1 MLKIFKLP
9 FLLIKMLTKKQILEV
24 REHLE
29 KAQNPIFFFDNDGD
43 GLCSFL
49 LLQRYI
55 GRGKG
60 VAMKSADSGNYFK
73 KVQELNA
80 DYIFILDKPV
90 VSEKFF
96 EEVRQVNLPVVWID
110 HHENNNIPNF
120 VNYYNP
126 LLNKGKTNEPVTE
139 LCYRIAEKKD
149 DLWIAVVGC
158 ISDGTIPDFYSEF
171 ERKYPDLF
179 IDSDKSF
186 DIYYCS
192 QIGKIARI
200 FNAALKD
207 RTTNVVNML
216 KFLMKVKTPYEVLE
230 ESNKNRTMHEK
241 FNEISEKIKK
251 LLDKVEKND
260 KRILFFQYGGGLSI
274 SADLANELKYN
285 FPNKIIVVAYVKDT
299 KVNISI
305 RGEKIRKIALE
316 AIKDLEGA
324 TGGGH
329 EMAVGVRV
337 KVKDIEKFKERFS
350 ELVEKRED
358 GL

>member
-1 MLKIFKLP
+1 
-9 FLLIKMLTKKQILEV
+9 MLTKKQITEI

-73 KVQELNA
+73 KVIELNA

-96 EEVRQVNLPVVWID
+96 EEVRQVNIPVVWID
-110 HHENNNIPNF
+110 HHENNNIPDF

-149 DLWIAVVGC
+149 DLWIAIVGC
-158 ISDGTIPDFYSEF
+158 ISDGTIPDFYPEF
-171 ERKYPDLF
+171 EKKYFDLAMSSEKAMEIYF
-179 IDSDKSF
+179 KSP
-186 DIYYCS
+186 
-192 QIGKIARI
+192 IGKIARI

-230 ESNKNRTMHEK
+230 ESRYNQTMHKKFKEINEK
-241 FNEISEKIKK
+241 YERLLEKAKSQR
-251 LLDKVEKND
+251 ND
-260 KRILFFQYGGGLSI
+260 EGVLFFQYGGEMSI
-274 SADLANELKYN
+274 SSDLANGLRYE
-285 FPNKIIVVAYVKDT
+285 FPEKIIVVIYVKDT
-299 KVNISI
+299 KVNISLRGNNI
-305 RGEKIRKIALE
+305 REIVLE

-329 EMAVGVRV
+329 ENAVGARV
-337 KVKDIEKFKERFS
+337 KVKDLEKFKNKLEQ
-350 ELVEKRED
+350 LIKNK
-358 GL
+358 

>member
-1 MLKIFKLP
+1 MWKIFKSS
-9 FLLIKMLTKKQILEV
+9 FLLIKMITKKQILEI

-60 VAMKSADSGNYFK
+60 VAMKTADAGNYFK

-139 LCYRIAEKKD
+139 LCYRIADKKD
-149 DLWIAVVGC
+149 DLWIAIVGC
-158 ISDGTIPDFYSEF
+158 ISDETIPDFYPEF
-171 ERKYPDLF
+171 KKKYPDLVISSEKAMELYF
-179 IDSDKSF
+179 KSP
-186 DIYYCS
+186 
-192 QIGKIARI
+192 IGKIAKI

-207 RTTNVVNML
+207 RTTNVVSML

-230 ESNKNRTMHEK
+230 ESSQNYAMHK
-241 FNEISEKIKK
+241 RFNEISEKIEK
-251 LLDKVEKND
+251 LIERVEDND
-260 KRILFFQYGGGLSI
+260 KKVLFFQYGGELSI
-274 SADLANELKYN
+274 SADLANELKFN
-285 FPNKIIVVAYVKDT
+285 FPNKIIVVAYVKGT
-299 KVNISI
+299 KVNMSL
-305 RGEKIRKIALE
+305 RGDNVREIALE
-316 AIKDLEGA
+316 AIKNLEGA

-329 EMAVGVRV
+329 KNAVGVRV
-337 KVKDIEKFKERFS
+337 RFEDLEKFKERFCK
-350 ELVEKRED
+350 LVKKR
-358 GL
+358 GSGV

>member
-1 MLKIFKLP
+1 
-9 FLLIKMLTKKQILEV
+9 MLTKKQIQEI

-29 KAQNPIFFFDNDGD
+29 KAQNPIFFFDNDAD

-49 LLQRYI
+49 LLQRFI
-55 GRGKG
+55 ERGKG

-96 EEVRQVNLPVVWID
+96 EEVKQVNLPVVWID
-110 HHENNNIPNF
+110 HHDNGGEVPDF
-120 VNYYNP
+120 ANYYNP
-126 LLNKGKTNEPVTE
+126 LFNEGKTNEPVAE
-139 LCYRIAEKKD
+139 ICYRITGKKD

-158 ISDGTIPDFYSEF
+158 IYDHFIPDFYLEF
-171 ERKYPDLF
+171 MKKYSDLG
-179 IDSDKSF
+179 IDSDNVKE
-186 DIYYCS
+186 IYFKS

-207 RTTNVVNML
+207 RTTNVVRML
-216 KFLMKVKTPYEVLE
+216 KFLAKAKTPYDVLE
-230 ESNKNRTMHEK
+230 EGSKNQTMHEK
-241 FNEISEKIKK
+241 FNDIEGRFQK
-251 LLDKVEKND
+251 LLEKAGENVEGP
-260 KRILFFQYGGGLSI
+260 ILFFQYGGETSI
-274 SADLANELKYN
+274 SSDLSNGLRYK
-285 FPNKIIVVAYVKDT
+285 FPDKIIVVIYVSGE

-305 RGEKIRKIALE
+305 RGENVRKIVLE

-329 EMAVGVRV
+329 ERAVGVRV
-337 KVKDIEKFKERFS
+337 KVKDIEKFKEKFV
-350 ELVEKRED
+350 ELVEKDISDR
-358 GL
+358 GKRYKNSVFL